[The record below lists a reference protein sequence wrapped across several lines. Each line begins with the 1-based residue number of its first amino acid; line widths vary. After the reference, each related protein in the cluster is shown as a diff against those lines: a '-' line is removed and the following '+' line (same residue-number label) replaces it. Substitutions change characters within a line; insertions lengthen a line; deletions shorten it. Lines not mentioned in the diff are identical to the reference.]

1 MNIRTVG
8 LEDLPVLA
16 DLWQERR
23 IILSQIDP
31 RFRLLSDEPEIWLMA
46 MREKL
51 ASSAHRIFVVENEAA
66 LVGYICGS
74 IQPNE
79 LGLIEEIALDAHR
92 YHGGLGR
99 QLVSALQEWFKQ
111 RDIKQ
116 IIVGVPRRM
125 AVEQAFWRS
134 LGAKEWMDN
143 PWTTSPQMM
152 WMQL

>member
-1 MNIRTVG
+1 MNIRTAV
-8 LEDLPVLA
+8 LDDLPTLA

-31 RFRLLSDEPEIWLMA
+31 RFRLLPDEREGWLLTMQ
-46 MREKL
+46 EKL
-51 ASSAHRIFVVENEAA
+51 ISVDHPIFTVENDAL

-74 IQPNE
+74 IQQNE

-99 QLVSALQEWFKQ
+99 QLVTMLRQWFEQ
-111 RDIKQ
+111 RDIQ
-116 IIVGVPRRM
+116 RIIVGVPRRM

-134 LGAKEWMDN
+134 LGAKEWMDTT
-143 PWTTSPQMM
+143 WTTSSQMM

>member
-1 MNIRTVG
+1 VNIRSAV
-8 LEDLPVLA
+8 LEDIPTLA

-23 IILSQIDP
+23 IILSQVDS
-31 RFRLLSDEPEIWLMA
+31 RFRLLPDEREIWLVGMQ
-46 MREKL
+46 EKL
-51 ASSAHRIFVVENEAA
+51 VSATHRIFAVENEAN

-99 QLVSALQEWFKQ
+99 QLVRALQEWFKQ

-143 PWTTSPQMM
+143 PWKTFPQMM